1 MKKKFLLLTLMI
13 LVLTLVFAIS
23 ASAEGSSSDAFGTAE
38 TLEGIPVDLTDT
50 TSRVVLK
57 GSDNLYR
64 TFPSSYIYFKTGS
77 GNWNWRGE
85 AKCSFDALNAALGL
99 EGDDAYTIDSVI
111 RIEVPDDLK
120 YLEGYSGK
128 ANLKEMYFSP
138 NSQMTNLRP
147 MGSGC
152 GIEKITL
159 PPLQTSYATYM
170 FHTCPNLTTVIFN
183 DDADITSLP
192 TEMFKACTSLEEIT
206 IPEGVTSLGVS
217 FFSGCTSLKRVNL
230 PSSLK
235 SVGTIFSGL
244 TALEYVNTE
253 HITSFSAKAFQGC
266 SKLNGI
272 VINNAVTSIP
282 NDFCKDCSSLT
293 SIVIP
298 ENVTIINGYAFN
310 GCTKLTSVTNL
321 SEKIT
326 TIAGNAFA
334 SCPMTEFNFPD
345 LLTTIGASAFIGAQF
360 TEIDLPSGVTSLG
373 QAVFQNCTNLSYIKV
388 PEGVTQIPHDF
399 RKCTG
404 TSTPLTIVVPK
415 GCTSIYS
422 QYSLQNCNITSIIF
436 TGTADSDFVAS
447 VQSKASSYVS
457 MITYANHC
465 EIYYG
470 GTHAEDTHPCLIECT
485 RCGMREQD
493 PNAVHTY
500 NNDGKGVINYANGF
514 ISSGTLTLVCENEG
528 CECNLTPSVTEVE
541 SIYKC
546 LGFSSSMADPTN
558 ITLGYVLNKSAYD
571 AYLANDAENVLS
583 FGFVAFVT
591 YDEVSCAPLTVS
603 DGEVTPVNSDIT
615 IFAELNST
623 EYVAFDFIIRG
634 FSADTMDLGL
644 VMCAYTFDGNE
655 IKYMSRDTEGVFGS
669 YDVAY
674 STTFS
679 KET

>member
-1 MKKKFLLLTLMI
+1 MKKKILFLSLLVMI
-13 LVLTLVFAIS
+13 FALVFAIS
-23 ASAEGSSSDAFGTAE
+23 ASAAEVVTVDGVLYTLNSNKTAIV
-38 TLEGIPVDLTDT
+38 TG
-50 TSRVVLK
+50 
-57 GSDNLYR
+57 G
-64 TFPSSYIYFKTGS
+64 GS
-77 GNWNWRGE
+77 GNVSCEIEELVIPETFVYNETEYRVTE
-85 AKCSFDALNAALGL
+85 IAENAFSGSHGSWAGNQ
-99 EGDDAYTIDSVI
+99 T
-111 RIEVPDDLK
+111 LK
-120 YLEGYSGK
+120 
-128 ANLKEMYFSP
+128 
-138 NSQMTNLRP
+138 
-147 MGSGC
+147 
-152 GIEKITL
+152 KITL
-159 PPLQTSYATYM
+159 PAS
-170 FHTCPNLTTVIFN
+170 I
-183 DDADITSLP
+183 SGLP
-192 TEMFKACTSLEEIT
+192 YQSSFRNCKNLEE
-206 IPEGVTSLGVS
+206 VTFLGKV
-217 FFSGCTSLKRVNL
+217 
-230 PSSLK
+230 
-235 SVGTIFSGL
+235 
-244 TALEYVNTE
+244 TALNSYV
-253 HITSFSAKAFQGC
+253 FSGC
-266 SKLNGI
+266 SKLATINFNGGLE
-272 VINNAVTSIP
+272 VTRILGSTFSGCP
-282 NDFCKDCSSLT
+282 LT
-293 SIVIP
+293 SFDFP
-298 ENVTIINGYAFN
+298 EN
-310 GCTKLTSVTNL
+310 LTEIGGS
-321 SEKIT
+321 
-326 TIAGNAFA
+326 AFA
-334 SCPMTEFNFPD
+334 
-345 LLTTIGASAFIGAQF
+345 GAQF
-360 TEIDLPSGVTSLG
+360 TELVLPNSITTLG
-373 QAVFQNCTNLSYIKV
+373 
-388 PEGVTQIPHDF
+388 EGVFSGCNKLTYIRLPENLNQIPHNF
-399 RKCTG
+399 RNNAGSAK
-404 TSTPLTIVVPK
+404 LTMVVPK

-591 YDEVSCAPLTVS
+591 YDAVSCAPLTVS
-603 DGEVTPVNSDIT
+603 DGEVTPVNNDLT

-655 IKYMSRDTEGVFGS
+655 IKYMSRNTEGVFGS